1 MLTIKVEFLDN
12 TIRTLVVNDRDFF
25 DISDNDLTLYD
36 NKGQI
41 SDYINLKAT
50 KQISFVDN

>member
-1 MLTIKVEFLDN
+1 MLTIKVEFLDS
-12 TIRTLVVNDRDFF
+12 TIRTFVVNDRDSF

-36 NKGQI
+36 NKGRI

-50 KQISFVDN
+50 KQIFFVDN

>member
-1 MLTIKVEFLDN
+1 MLTIKVEFLDS
-12 TIRTLVVNDRDFF
+12 TIRTFVVNDRDSF
-25 DISDNDLTLYD
+25 DISDNDLILYN

-50 KQISFVDN
+50 KQIFFEDN